1 MMVVENGLSERELEI
16 LKLVATGASNKEI
29 AVRLVI
35 SPNTVKVHLRN
46 IFAKIEVASRTEAT
60 LYAMRMGLVSPG
72 NSNHT
77 AEYDETALGDE
88 RPLKPLPRTRP
99 LWMYLAIGAVLSLIA
114 LLFVLAIRP
123 QISPAALVTPPVPT
137 PLSRWSFQQSLPVSS
152 FGMAIASY
160 EGTIFLFG
168 GQRDGQISGMVNA
181 YRVENGAWQ
190 EKAAKPTPVKDAGA
204 ALLGEKIYVPGGLG
218 VDDKPTALLEV
229 YDPRSDR
236 WELAEPMP
244 IALSGYAL
252 ASFEGQLYVFGGWD
266 GAGYSD
272 RVFVYDAGEDAWQER
287 QPMETPRAYS
297 SAAVLGA
304 KIMLAGGVNQ
314 QGRLTDLLAYYPQR
328 ESAGEAA
335 WESRSGLPENREW
348 ISLVALAENLY
359 LVGGSLDQESARLPI
374 LRYDE
379 NTNQWESL
387 DQPPVA
393 IGAQPGVAA
402 IGNHIHFFG
411 GDLAGTAQSEHLAF
425 QAIYTVLIPAIS
437 R

>member
-1 MMVVENGLSERELEI
+1 
-16 LKLVATGASNKEI
+16 
-29 AVRLVI
+29 
-35 SPNTVKVHLRN
+35 
-46 IFAKIEVASRTEAT
+46 
-60 LYAMRMGLVSPG
+60 
-72 NSNHT
+72 
-77 AEYDETALGDE
+77 
-88 RPLKPLPRTRP
+88 
-99 LWMYLAIGAVLSLIA
+99 
-114 LLFVLAIRP
+114 
-123 QISPAALVTPPVPT
+123 
-137 PLSRWSFQQSLPVSS
+137 
-152 FGMAIASY
+152 
-160 EGTIFLFG
+160 
-168 GQRDGQISGMVNA
+168 
-181 YRVENGAWQ
+181 
-190 EKAAKPTPVKDAGA
+190 
-204 ALLGEKIYVPGGLG
+204 
-218 VDDKPTALLEV
+218 
-229 YDPRSDR
+229 
-236 WELAEPMP
+236 
-244 IALSGYAL
+244 
-252 ASFEGQLYVFGGWD
+252 
-266 GAGYSD
+266 
-272 RVFVYDAGEDAWQER
+272 
-287 QPMETPRAYS
+287 METPRAFS

-335 WESRSGLPENREW
+335 WESRSELPENREW

-359 LVGGSLDQESARLPI
+359 LVGGSLDQESARSPI

>member
-1 MMVVENGLSERELEI
+1 
-16 LKLVATGASNKEI
+16 
-29 AVRLVI
+29 
-35 SPNTVKVHLRN
+35 
-46 IFAKIEVASRTEAT
+46 
-60 LYAMRMGLVSPG
+60 
-72 NSNHT
+72 
-77 AEYDETALGDE
+77 
-88 RPLKPLPRTRP
+88 
-99 LWMYLAIGAVLSLIA
+99 
-114 LLFVLAIRP
+114 
-123 QISPAALVTPPVPT
+123 
-137 PLSRWSFQQSLPVSS
+137 
-152 FGMAIASY
+152 
-160 EGTIFLFG
+160 
-168 GQRDGQISGMVNA
+168 
-181 YRVENGAWQ
+181 
-190 EKAAKPTPVKDAGA
+190 
-204 ALLGEKIYVPGGLG
+204 
-218 VDDKPTALLEV
+218 
-229 YDPRSDR
+229 
-236 WELAEPMP
+236 
-244 IALSGYAL
+244 
-252 ASFEGQLYVFGGWD
+252 
-266 GAGYSD
+266 
-272 RVFVYDAGEDAWQER
+272 
-287 QPMETPRAYS
+287 METPRAYS

-359 LVGGSLDQESARLPI
+359 LVGGSSDQESARLPI